1 MTNLNRDKKYYSGY
15 KDDGFC
21 DAHHPVIA
29 AIDLGT
35 NSCRLLIASVNIA
48 TLKKSFF
55 RSRPQS
61 KGWKILDSF
70 ARIVRLGE
78 GLYKDDVLSS
88 DAIERT
94 IEALKICKRK
104 MDFHNVKHLRAV
116 ATEACRRASNSSELV
131 DRVFHE
137 LGIKLEIVTTEEEA
151 RLALTGCAGIMSS
164 SIPNGIV
171 FDIGGGST
179 EVVLVKIDQSGRQR
193 PGYPV
198 AFEVIDS
205 ISLPYGVVTLSEK
218 YAQFASSPEIHK
230 SVRDLIKNSLMDFV
244 NKNNI
249 MQFIEMNSL
258 QTVGSSGTVTT
269 FAALQLGLQKYERKK
284 IDGMS
289 LTTEDINTISDNLLN
304 MPDDE
309 RMNHPCIATGRSDL
323 VIIGSAI
330 LQGMCDAFPQI
341 RIKVADR
348 GVREGILAEML
359 QKVH

>member
-1 MTNLNRDKKYYSGY
+1 MTNFNKGRSTYSGY

-35 NSCRLLIASVNIA
+35 NSCRLIIASVNIA

-78 GLYKDDVLSS
+78 GLYKEDVLSA

-116 ATEACRRASNSSELV
+116 ATEACRRASNSQELV
-131 DRVFHE
+131 DRVNGE
-137 LGIKLEIVTTEEEA
+137 LGINLEVVSTEEEA

-164 SIPNGIV
+164 SIPYGIV

-179 EVVLVKIDQSGRQR
+179 EVIFVRIDQTGRQR

-205 ISLPYGVVTLSEK
+205 ISLPHGVVTLSEK
-218 YAQFASSPEIHK
+218 YAQFASSPEIHQ
-230 SVRDLIKNSLMDFV
+230 SVRDLIKNSLMEFV
-244 NKNNI
+244 IRNEILQHIDKND
-249 MQFIEMNSL
+249 L

-269 FAALQLGLQKYERKK
+269 FAALHLGLQKYERKK
-284 IDGMS
+284 IDGLF
-289 LTTEDINTISDNLLN
+289 LTTDDINTISYNLLN
-304 MPDDE
+304 MPYEE

-323 VIIGSAI
+323 VIVGSAI
-330 LQGMCDAFPQI
+330 LQGMCDALPHLKI
-341 RIKVADR
+341 RVADR

-359 QKVH
+359 QKV